1 VTCRPDLQ
9 TARTPTLA
17 PLQTRGAPSTTASLL
32 LLQTLAVA
40 RRILIEQ
47 ARQPRSLFFWGLFPA
62 LMMLLFGLI
71 YGHNA
76 AMRVGLDATPAGIL
90 IGAALFFSCLGGTMA
105 IVVGERERG
114 TLRRLLLSPLHPAA
128 YFLGIV
134 LALGVVAAL
143 QTVVVFATA
152 WPLGA
157 RYQGSLWLGAL
168 VVALSVFS
176 YVGIGFFFAARYAR
190 RAEDLNGP
198 LAALGVPLLVLGGTF
213 FPLSLMPDFLVA
225 IARINPVLHM
235 SEALKGVAGQGLGA
249 GGIAG
254 ELLFLAVFSAAA
266 LALGAWSYRRLL
278 ASEAS
283 A

>member
-1 VTCRPDLQ
+1 ML
-9 TARTPTLA
+9 TA
-17 PLQTRGAPSTTASLL
+17 
-32 LLQTLAVA
+32 QTLAVA

-47 ARQPRSLFFWGLFPA
+47 ARQPRTLFFWGLFPV

-71 YGHNA
+71 YRHNE

-114 TLRRLLLSPLHPAA
+114 TLRRLLISPLQPAA

-134 LALGVVAAL
+134 TALLAVAVMQAAL
-143 QTVVVFATA
+143 VFATA
-152 WPLGA
+152 WPIGA
-157 RYQGSLWLGAL
+157 RFHGSLALGAL
-168 VVALSVFS
+168 VVVLSVFS
-176 YVGIGFFFAARYAR
+176 YVGIGFFFAARFAR

-225 IARINPVLHM
+225 MARVNPVLHM
-235 SEALKGVAGQGLGA
+235 SEALKAVAGQGA
-249 GGIAG
+249 GWRDIAV
-254 ELLFLAVFSAAA
+254 ELAFLATFSTAA
-266 LALGAWSYRRLL
+266 LALGALSYRRMLRDEAL
-278 ASEAS
+278 A
-283 A
+283 